1 MKLRFIFSLINS
13 AVMWLSAWTP
23 LSLHPPPQSPML
35 METSLMPLICWPGQV
50 KNISTQS
57 EPGLQVS
64 WGCQTEAPP
73 VFIAFL
79 KELHIDLFL
88 FFLSL
93 LSSWTTLHPSEQAPS
108 RWPFLLD
115 HSMFLQ
121 EFSPYPSPGCSANA
135 FFQWPLIAAFFFSL
149 MLLLMSDLL
158 VVFFVFFFF
167 PLA

>member
-88 FFLSL
+88 FFFLCFLPGQHCICQSRHQVDGLFFLITQCFCKSSLPTLPLVVVLMLSF
-93 LSSWTTLHPSEQAPS
+93 SGPSLQ
-108 RWPFLLD
+108 PF
-115 HSMFLQ
+115 F
-121 EFSPYPSPGCSANA
+121 FPY
-135 FFQWPLIAAFFFSL
+135 AAF
-149 MLLLMSDLL
+149 DERL
-158 VVFFVFFFF
+158 VTHVFF

>member
-88 FFLSL
+88 FFPLLCFLPGQHNVLQHRHQVDGLFFLILHHGIFFRSSLPSLS
-93 LSSWTTLHPSEQAPS
+93 QAT
-108 RWPFLLD
+108 
-115 HSMFLQ
+115 
-121 EFSPYPSPGCSANA
+121 
-135 FFQWPLIAAFFFSL
+135 
-149 MLLLMSDLL
+149 LLMSSFSALSL
-158 VVFFVFFFF
+158 
-167 PLA
+167 